1 MVFCYFKISA
11 LMVVEARDMAHGLSF
26 FVFSV
31 FFLFF
36 FFLTEDLGSLYQ
48 AAHKLL
54 GSLVPRG
61 SDMLANTEIKT
72 FS

>member
-1 MVFCYFKISA
+1 
-11 LMVVEARDMAHGLSF
+11 MVVEARDMARGLSF
-26 FVFSV
+26 F
-31 FFLFF
+31 FFLFSF
-36 FFLTEDLGSLYQ
+36 TEDLGFLYQ

-61 SDMLANTEIKT
+61 SDMLANTEMKT